1 MASFS
6 QGDKVEAAVDISG
19 GMFGQ
24 DVKAGTPGVVLS
36 ASWSGTSVKVH
47 FQPSTGWGWVGS
59 KETDIEVSPDKLKK
73 RW

>member
-1 MASFS
+1 MSFS
-6 QGDKVEAAVDISG
+6 PGDKVEAAVNISA

-36 ASWSGTSVKVH
+36 TSWSGSSVRVH
-47 FQPSTGWGWVGS
+47 FQPSSGWGWAGS
-59 KETDIEVSPDKLKK
+59 KETDLDVPPDKLKK